1 MLISV
6 VSPVFALPNPPPQ
19 PSSLG
24 LEATIPSTPPGSAP
38 TIAVPASGQ
47 SFSSIPITIGGLC
60 INGLLV
66 KVFSNNVFVGSTI
79 CSGGSY
85 SLKADLFSG
94 NNTLY
99 AQQYDSLGQGSP
111 NSANVSVTY
120 AGSQFTAPGALVVI
134 TSDYGELGANP
145 GQTLS
150 WPIILGGGTPPYALS
165 TDWGDGTA
173 PTLQSAA
180 AAGQVTI
187 QHVYTTPGVYTV
199 TVSVSDNKGVT
210 GFIQLVAIANGQIT
224 ASTNKSVSKINSTTP
239 VNTAIP
245 LWALIIAAV
254 ALVVTFWLGSRHGRT
269 VIKRNL

>member
-1 MLISV
+1 MFVGV

-24 LEATIPSTPPGSAP
+24 LEATIPSSPPSSAP
-38 TIAVPASGQ
+38 TIAVPVNGQ

-66 KVFSNNVFVGSTI
+66 KVFSNNVFVGSTV

-111 NSANVSVTY
+111 NSANVNVTY

-134 TSDYGELGANP
+134 TSDYGELGVNP

-180 AAGQVTI
+180 AAGQATI
-187 QHVYTTPGVYTV
+187 QHVYSTPGVYTV

-224 ASTNKSVSKINSTTP
+224 ASTTKNISKINNNAP
-239 VNTAIP
+239 VNTTIP
-245 LWALIIAAV
+245 LWALVIAAV

-269 VIKRNL
+269 VLKRNL

>member
-1 MLISV
+1 MGV
-6 VSPVFALPNPPPQ
+6 FSPVFALPNPPPQ

-24 LEATIPSTPPGSAP
+24 LEATIPSSPPGSAP

-60 INGLLV
+60 VNNLLV
-66 KVFSNNVFVGSTI
+66 KVFSNNVFVGSAI

-99 AQQYDSLGQGSP
+99 AQQYDALGQGSP
-111 NSANVSVTY
+111 NSANVNVTY
-120 AGSQFTAPGALVVI
+120 TSSQFSAPGALVVI

-165 TDWGDGTA
+165 TDWGDGSS

-187 QHVYTTPGVYTV
+187 QHVYNTPGVYTV

-224 ASTNKSVSKINSTTP
+224 ASTNKNISKINNNTP
-239 VNTAIP
+239 VNTAVP
-245 LWALIIAAV
+245 VWALIIVAV
-254 ALVVTFWLGSRHGRT
+254 ALVLTFWLGSRHGRT
-269 VIKRNL
+269 VLKRNL